1 MDLHHEFT
9 VNVPVAR
16 AWAILT
22 DLETIA
28 PCLPGAQ
35 LTAAQGETFFGN
47 VKVKVGPILAK
58 FEGQATFIERDESN
72 FRAVLKGEG
81 RDGSGKGN
89 ASATITAK
97 LKAISDGSARC
108 SVDTDLA
115 ISGKIGQFGRGA
127 LADVSDK
134 ILAQFVTNL
143 NAKILG
149 S

>member
-1 MDLHHEFT
+1 
-9 VNVPVAR
+9 
-16 AWAILT
+16 
-22 DLETIA
+22 
-28 PCLPGAQ
+28 
-35 LTAAQGETFFGN
+35 
-47 VKVKVGPILAK
+47 
-58 FEGQATFIERDESN
+58 
-72 FRAVLKGEG
+72 
-81 RDGSGKGN
+81 
-89 ASATITAK
+89 ATITAK
-97 LKAISDGSARC
+97 LDATSDTSTRC